1 MSESLRKDL
10 CNRLEG
16 GNTMTS
22 RIKERLGALP
32 DELFIAREQ
41 AYEAFK
47 EHRDVERTLEEEEAL
62 FLHQHKPVGKN
73 AEERK
78 LAATVALMQDG
89 NILHYRHH
97 VRSTADALEDRK
109 RDVKKLEDE
118 MSTLGRLVQII
129 SSENIRDAA
138 GTPSA
143 TGAGVSI
150 GINRT
155 LGAPF

>member
-1 MSESLRKDL
+1 
-10 CNRLEG
+10 
-16 GNTMTS
+16 MTD
-22 RIKERLGALP
+22 RIKERLSALP

-41 AYEAFK
+41 AYEAWVACR
-47 EHRDVERTLEEEEAL
+47 EAEGTLEEEEAL

-97 VRSTADALEDRK
+97 VRSTADTLADRK
-109 RDVKKLEDE
+109 RDVKKLEE
-118 MSTLGRLVQII
+118 EFSSQCYLVTII
-129 SSENIRDAA
+129 SSENIKDAA

-143 TGAGVSI
+143 ASAGIKV
-150 GINRT
+150 GLNRA